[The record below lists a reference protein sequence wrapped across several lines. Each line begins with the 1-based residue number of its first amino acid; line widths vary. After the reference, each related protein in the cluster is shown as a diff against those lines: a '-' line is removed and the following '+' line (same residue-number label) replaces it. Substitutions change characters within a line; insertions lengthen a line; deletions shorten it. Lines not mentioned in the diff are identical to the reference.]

1 MVWAAL
7 GKAAMGGL
15 KAGAKKV
22 ATNKL
27 LNRKKKRPKKRT
39 SGKEMSENMMNTANV
54 EQKKGGALAVQPS
67 AGLVPTAGDLAPVS
81 TSSGESDVIIIKKQ
95 LIQVRDILKDTQTAK
110 QAERKNLRKA
120 RQADKRKK
128 GEDKLEKPKVKP
140 KEAKSGLGGKMPDL
154 GLGIGQFLTWL
165 IAGLIFARLK
175 DLMPALKKI
184 GGVLKGIAGFIG
196 GVLEKT
202 LGFVVGFIDLAY
214 AGVENLE
221 KLIVAIGGEGAGE
234 LFNKFGKLFTQVING
249 ALMAALVAARVA
261 GFGTKGPKAPKG
273 PKGPKPKWQKNLKK
287 WWKKTPMGKFIRNQ
301 KAGLKRF
308 TRKISRGPI
317 GKTLKALRPKNIGN
331 WIKSGG
337 VDKALKGGVKNV
349 LKTTPK
355 AVKTVAKTGLKAVS
369 GTLKAAKKIISPIV
383 KKIPFVGALIDFA
396 LNYFVF
402 KEPLGKSAFMAIGAG
417 LGTWIGEH

>member
-1 MVWAAL
+1 MIAWAAL

-15 KAGAKKV
+15 NAGAKKV
-22 ATNKL
+22 ATDKL
-27 LNRKKKRPKKRT
+27 LNRKKKRPQKRR
-39 SGKEMSENMMNTANV
+39 SGKEVSRDVMNN
-54 EQKKGGALAVQPS
+54 EKDGKRKKGGALAIRPTM
-67 AGLVPTAGDLAPVS
+67 GLVPVDPVDPLS
-81 TSSGESDVIIIKKQ
+81 TTPGESDVVIIKKQ
-95 LIQVRDILKDTQTAK
+95 VIQVRDILKDTHSAK
-110 QAERKNLRKA
+110 QVERRNLRKA
-120 RQADKRKK
+120 LQAEKRKEREEK
-128 GEDKLEKPKVKP
+128 IEKPKVKP
-140 KEAKSGLGGKMPDL
+140 KEAKAGMKTPSL
-154 GLGIGQFLTWL
+154 GLGIGNFLTWL
-165 IAGLIFARLK
+165 AVGVIFAKLK

-184 GGVLKGIAGFIG
+184 VGILGAITKFILGVF
-196 GVLEKT
+196 EKAI
-202 LGFVVGFIDLAY
+202 GFVVGFIDLAY

-249 ALMAALVAARVA
+249 ALIAALVAARVA
-261 GFGTKGPKAPKG
+261 GFGRRPPKGPKA

-301 KAGLKRF
+301 KAGWKRF

-317 GKTLKALRPKNIGN
+317 GKTLKALRPKNVGN

-337 VDKALKGGVKNV
+337 VDKALKGGVSGVKNV

-402 KEPLGKSAFMAIGAG
+402 KEPLGK
-417 LGTWIGEH
+417 